1 MRTLAPTL
9 RLLVCVFTFPSLIV
23 IVEAFL
29 APSFTFS
36 TAAEATKQHRR
47 QQATKTTTTTTSTT
61 HSINPTSASS
71 FTLLSSSIGDACG
84 LSYNEPLYRPPGE
97 WRSLILQVTEGCS
110 WNHCTFCEM
119 YQSKTF
125 HMKKLDTIEQEL
137 KQIVKVGGGPY
148 VRDVFLADGDAMTI
162 PTNQLLSILQLIN
175 QYLPKVRR
183 ISSYCLP
190 RNIKYKTVDDLRLL
204 KENKLSLVYI
214 GCESGSDIVL
224 QAVSKG
230 ETYSSSLDALNKL
243 KEAKIK
249 RSVMILLGLGGKIL
263 SKEHAIESAKLVTT
277 SQPEYLSVLT
287 TSFPKGKQRVVDG
300 YQNNL
305 QDLYDNNIYSNTTNH
320 NSSHHNK
327 SLSFE
332 QLTSPRE
339 VLEELECFLGNV
351 NIPETNGKTIFRSD
365 HASNYFVL
373 KGRLGR
379 DKQRMLNELR
389 SVLLKLLSFEEGDEN
404 HGDDEISKYIRPEWS
419 RGL

>member
-1 MRTLAPTL
+1 
-9 RLLVCVFTFPSLIV
+9 
-23 IVEAFL
+23 
-29 APSFTFS
+29 
-36 TAAEATKQHRR
+36 
-47 QQATKTTTTTTSTT
+47 
-61 HSINPTSASS
+61 
-71 FTLLSSSIGDACG
+71 
-84 LSYNEPLYRPPGE
+84 
-97 WRSLILQVTEGCS
+97 
-110 WNHCTFCEM
+110 
-119 YQSKTF
+119 
-125 HMKKLDTIEQEL
+125 
-137 KQIVKVGGGPY
+137 
-148 VRDVFLADGDAMTI
+148 
-162 PTNQLLSILQLIN
+162 
-175 QYLPKVRR
+175 
-183 ISSYCLP
+183 
-190 RNIKYKTVDDLRLL
+190 
-204 KENKLSLVYI
+204 
-214 GCESGSDIVL
+214 
-224 QAVSKG
+224 
-230 ETYSSSLDALNKL
+230 
-243 KEAKIK
+243 
-249 RSVMILLGLGGKIL
+249 MILLGLGGKIL

-404 HGDDEISKYIRPEWS
+404 DGNDEISNYIRPEWS